1 MKRFLIFTSFL
12 TALVGCQSVD
22 SNVTDPSAEAHG
34 RETFK
39 AIEFTIR
46 DTSATKAPTPITS
59 LSEFNV
65 SATSGSAGSEASK
78 LSNVVFTSSN
88 GVFKSDAVWPSSD
101 PGYHFYASNV
111 AMTHTASGQTVKILT
126 IDKDVVCAYL
136 ASPAY
141 KVKNDLVFNH
151 ILARVGKVSFTN
163 LSLCSNVRLSMKYSG
178 SGTYNIRTGAWS
190 GVGGQSTKELST
202 NDNNFWIIPGTYDA
216 TLTYTDANGNPQ
228 SKTINQEFKAG
239 KVNNI
244 SAKLDGSVVV
254 KTEDEYEAPTFTLGT
269 ITDVPAGGGDSG
281 TPSVTAVGQRKRVKK
296 TFADGTVKYDDW
308 TAVSSPDYTIQYGK
322 TLTSLLDNCPSY
334 HGNNLGTTAKARTKL
349 GDVYVRVK
357 IGDKTTDKPLEVYQQ
372 ANEETLGT
380 LAVKSFSYSPK
391 VGAAGGTASPSVS
404 YELPYSWT
412 SGASGK
418 YTTNATLSYITVTDN
433 ADATLNASTGVVIW
447 AANSGNERSE
457 KEKVTVS
464 LKGKSNTAEAVSTQ
478 SGDSVDYYD
487 APTGLSISC
496 SDIPASGGTKSEGTV
511 SGTAKQVVHYK
522 SGATTTIDVSVS
534 KSWSTAVSASN
545 LQKTVKSRTK
555 VGTLTLTYSAN
566 DKSNTAS
573 CDVYQAKNE
582 RHTGSTSTK
591 DHTRTGS
598 VSYDRKEYY
607 GDIKWGNKEY
617 GSEYYKNTTT
627 DSEVQDAD
635 TFGEWETTGTSTYKY
650 NYAVSFAS
658 TSWSPGAVGTSKSN
672 SVTAYHYER
681 DKYEQR
687 RPVTHHYHTPYTD
700 HYYKDWTRT
709 NSRSYTC
716 SASQNCNYIEYRT
729 DTFDSG
735 ATEYVEE
742 NKSHT
747 ETWTASGTESNY
759 STDRGSDWSRDAS
772 GSTSRT
778 SDGGYDYQT
787 TYGSGSKVT
796 DYPTPTS
803 NRTWLTYSGGTMS
816 VSSNSS
822 TSSRYGTLSVS
833 NGPASASCSVSQ
845 GKNQQTGSSK
855 ETETDDSGS
864 RTSDTDYWVMIN
876 GSTGS
881 SVDVSADAGSVAV
894 NVTAGHKHTVQ
905 PQIKTR
911 TRTKY
916 TWEVGDP
923 TYGSWSSWSGWS
935 DYGDPTVTYP
945 SDTPALSSD
954 KTWLSTNGS
963 YSANTSTSSS
973 RSAKITAAVKVSY
986 STKASATLTVN
997 QAKKELT
1004 LSSIAISVTSSSI
1017 LAGQKTSYKVTATYS
1032 DKSTADITSS
1042 ATVTSSNSSMLSASG
1057 GSVQSNKKIGCLGT
1071 FTLTADYSGKT
1082 ATCTI
1087 TVNTDYKSDDIKLSW
1102 SSDVGRSGEASSGTV
1117 SGYVKRNYDS
1127 QVTVSFKGNLKTS
1140 NNDTYSASNGLIEF
1154 YCDGRKASTSQ
1165 TYCSQD
1171 GDRETYE
1178 MRYLGEVIKSWSIR
1192 WDGQ

>member
-1 MKRFLIFTSFL
+1 MTFT
-12 TALVGCQSVD
+12 GCQSVN
-22 SNVTDPSAEAHG
+22 SNVTDISPEAQG
-34 RETFK
+34 RESLK
-39 AIEFTIR
+39 AIEFSIR
-46 DTSATKAPTPITS
+46 DTSATKSPFPVTS
-59 LSEFNV
+59 LSQFNV
-65 SATSGSAGSEASK
+65 TATTGSTGSEASK
-78 LSNVVFTSSN
+78 LSNVVFEKKNS
-88 GVFKSDAVWPSSD
+88 VFRSDAVWPSSD

-111 AMTHTASGQTVKILT
+111 AMTHNASGQSVTISS

-136 ASPAY
+136 ASPNY
-141 KVKNDLVFNH
+141 KVKNDLTFKH
-151 ILARVGKVSFTN
+151 ILARVGTVTFTN
-163 LSLCSNVRLSMKYSG
+163 LDLCSNVRLSMKYSG
-178 SGTYNIRTGAWS
+178 SGTYNLRTGVWS
-190 GVGGQSTKELST
+190 SVGSQSTKELTTSD
-202 NDNNFWIIPGTYDA
+202 NDFWIIPGTYDA
-216 TLTYTDANGNPQ
+216 TLTYNDANGNPQ
-228 SKTINQEFKAG
+228 SKSLSQNFLAG

-254 KTEDEYEAPTFTLGT
+254 KTEDEYEAPTFELGT
-269 ITDVPAGGGDSG
+269 ISDVPAGGGDSG
-281 TPSVTAVGQRKRVKK
+281 TPSVTSIGQRKRVKK
-296 TFADGTVKYDDW
+296 TLADGTVKYDPDW
-308 TAVSSPDYTIQYGK
+308 TAESSPNYTIQYGK
-322 TLTSLLDNCPSY
+322 TLASLSDNCPSY

-357 IGDKTTDKPLEVYQQ
+357 IGDKTTDK
-372 ANEETLGT
+372 
-380 LAVKSFSYSPK
+380 
-391 VGAAGGTASPSVS
+391 
-404 YELPYSWT
+404 
-412 SGASGK
+412 
-418 YTTNATLSYITVTDN
+418 
-433 ADATLNASTGVVIW
+433 
-447 AANSGNERSE
+447 
-457 KEKVTVS
+457 
-464 LKGKSNTAEAVSTQ
+464 
-478 SGDSVDYYD
+478 
-487 APTGLSISC
+487 
-496 SDIPASGGTKSEGTV
+496 
-511 SGTAKQVVHYK
+511 
-522 SGATTTIDVSVS
+522 
-534 KSWSTAVSASN
+534 N
-545 LQKTVKSRTK
+545 LT
-555 VGTLTLTYSAN
+555 
-566 DKSNTAS
+566 
-573 CDVYQAKNE
+573 VYQAANARHKGQTAEKN
-582 RHTGSTSTK
+582 
-591 DHTRTGS
+591 HTRTGS
-598 VSYDRKEYY
+598 VSYGSKEYY

-627 DSEVQDAD
+627 DSEVQDDD
-635 TFGEWETTGTSTYKY
+635 TYGDWSTYSTSTDKY
-650 NYAVSFAS
+650 DYAVSFAT
-658 TSWSPGAVGTSKSN
+658 TSWSPGAAATSKSN

-681 DKYEQR
+681 DKYEQS

-709 NSRSYTC
+709 GSRDYTR
-716 SASQNCNYIEYRT
+716 SASQKCNYIECRT
-729 DTFDSG
+729 DKFDSG

-747 ETWTASGTESNY
+747 EYWTDYGTNY
-759 STDRGSDWSRDAS
+759 SYDSDSGSDWVRDAS

-796 DYPTPTS
+796 DYPTPSS
-803 NRTWLTYSGGTMS
+803 NKGWLSYSGNTMS
-816 VSSNSS
+816 VSANSS

-876 GSTGS
+876 GSTSS

-905 PQIKTR
+905 PQIRTR

-973 RSAKITAAVKVSY
+973 RSAKITAAVKVGY

-1057 GSVQSNKKIGCLGT
+1057 GNLQSNKKIYCLGT
-1071 FTLTADYSGKT
+1071 FTLTASYGGQT
-1082 ATCTI
+1082 ASKDV

-1165 TYCSQD
+1165 TYSSQD